1 MSREIWEGPER
12 RAEPSTTEF
21 VGRAE
26 RVEQEETASFLA
38 LIAALIV
45 IVCLMFN
52 WDVTIYATDNLLAE
66 HQCKPNQGLK
76 FFSKDSG
83 GDVHIVCNNG
93 AEFDFSNIEAAKA
106 VQEAKNDTPTPAN
119 D

>member
-21 VGRAE
+21 VGRAT

-38 LIAALIV
+38 FFAALIV

-52 WDVTIYATDNLLAE
+52 WDVVIYSTDTTVAEYTCATNE
-66 HQCKPNQGLK
+66 GLK
-76 FFSKDSG
+76 WFSKDSG
-83 GDVHIVCNNG
+83 GDMQVFCNNK
-93 AEFDFSNIEAAKA
+93 AKFSLSSIEVATMMQEVKN
-106 VQEAKNDTPTPAN
+106 VQTDN
-119 D
+119 